1 MVVPKCMWRFS
12 QPIMTELSLILAA
25 QKNILNAA

>member
-1 MVVPKCMWRFS
+1 MVVPNCMWRFW
-12 QPIMTELSLILAA
+12 QPIMTELSLILGG